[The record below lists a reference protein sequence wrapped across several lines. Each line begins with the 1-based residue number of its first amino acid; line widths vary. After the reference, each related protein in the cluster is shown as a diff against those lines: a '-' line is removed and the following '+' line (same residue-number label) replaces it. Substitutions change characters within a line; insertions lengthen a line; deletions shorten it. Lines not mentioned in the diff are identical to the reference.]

1 MDEKNL
7 NDQEISNGQD
17 GADGQG
23 GQSSQGG
30 QNGKD
35 SQSGQKSQ
43 EVQIQ
48 LKAMN
53 KGVWWYMP
61 IILTL
66 GSWKEEDGRFRPSWA
81 LLISSISK

>member
-1 MDEKNL
+1 L
-7 NDQEISNGQD
+7 ILLAT
-17 GADGQG
+17 GADCTDVVRTVDWRQG
-23 GQSSQGG
+23 RGAQETATWLCSCR
-30 QNGKD
+30 
-35 SQSGQKSQ
+35 QKSQ